1 LKNSGNSSAITT
13 PSPTQHKP
21 DTVSP
26 RRDAVDSPRQSFA
39 LTGRSVELDP
49 RTHAVRRDIA
59 DIRLAELVFAPHYAV
74 PMPRTV
80 ARPVT
85 LRSARDGDSAPMAT
99 LDSGDT
105 LEVLE
110 IAGKSAWG
118 VARPSGLVGYVDLDA
133 IDQAAPAAVAA

>member
-1 LKNSGNSSAITT
+1 MPAALAAIL
-13 PSPTQHKP
+13 
-21 DTVSP
+21 VLL
-26 RRDAVDSPRQSFA
+26 VVMF
-39 LTGRSVELDP
+39 
-49 RTHAVRRDIA
+49 A

-99 LDSGDT
+99 LNSGDT

-118 VARPSGLVGYVDLDA
+118 VARPSGLVGYVEMFVFMLLLLVGFA
-133 IDQAAPAAVAA
+133 YAWLKGALEWEA